1 MKKIDLHIH
10 TVNTN
15 KDSGFTFSLSSF
27 KSYVDRG
34 HLDVVAITNHNVFDS
49 SQFRE
54 IQRAISIRVFPGIE
68 IDVGAGHLLLISD
81 GSDIA
86 SFDNKCAKVSSI
98 IQTQA
103 RPLTTGE
110 LRSVYGDL
118 SDYLLIP
125 HYQKSPSIRGPE
137 FVDLKAHISAGEV
150 DGVKKFVRA
159 MRDRDS
165 LCPVLFSDARM
176 EEGMT
181 GLPTRHVY
189 IDCGETTLSAVK
201 SCLSQR
207 DKVFLSEN
215 DGNKLF
221 QVFEDGQ
228 HISTG
233 LNVILGDRSSGKT
246 YTLNRLSEICERVKH
261 IKQFELVQSS
271 EEDEE
276 QKFNTEVERRRGAFV
291 DDYLSGFRAVLN
303 DMKKVDT
310 EKDDRE
316 LSNYIMTLLK
326 SAEEADRRDAFS
338 KVKLYDEV
346 EFSIGGNEGLRK
358 LISSVVHLVE
368 NTEYR
373 VVIESYVDL
382 AALRS
387 LAVELI
393 DRLWRKADED
403 RNRRRVN
410 AIIQDV
416 KDGLRMRTSATHI
429 EVVDIYRI
437 VLNKRKVSRFNEIG
451 RALRA
456 EGTIFEESV
465 QGFRIVATKGPYMQ
479 ASEMAGAIRRQAAFK
494 EALRA
499 YDEPYALLQTL
510 IHHEKLEESDVY
522 KLFAKISY
530 QILNREGAKV
540 SGGERSEF
548 RLLQTIKD
556 AQNYDMLLIDE
567 PESSFDNRFLN
578 SDVNAL
584 IKNISKEMPVVV
596 VTHNNNIGAS
606 INPDYVLLA
615 HRTVKDG
622 NNVEYRLFS
631 GYPTDRELECVDG
644 TKVKNHEVLLN
655 SLEAGV
661 KAYDDRRRIYEV
673 VKD

>member
-10 TVNTN
+10 TVKTT
-15 KDSGFTFSLSSF
+15 KDSDFTFSLSSF
-27 KSYVDRG
+27 GRYVTQG
-34 HLDVVAITNHNVFDS
+34 HLDVVAVTNHNIFDS

-54 IQRAISIRVFPGIE
+54 IQRAISAQVFPGIE

-81 GSDIA
+81 GADIV
-86 SFDNKCAKVSSI
+86 SFDAKCAEVSSRVRN
-98 IQTQA
+98 QTDT
-103 RPLTTGE
+103 LTTGE
-110 LRSVYGDL
+110 LQAIFGDL

-125 HYQKSPSIRGPE
+125 HYQKTPAIRGSD
-137 FVDLKAHISAGEV
+137 FVDLKAYFSAGEV
-150 DGVKKFVRA
+150 DSVKKFVRS
-159 MRDRDS
+159 MRDHDS

-176 EEGMT
+176 KEGMT
-181 GLPTRHVY
+181 DLPTRHVF
-189 IDCGETTLSAVK
+189 IDCGEVTLSAVR
-201 SCLSQR
+201 SCLSQK

-246 YTLNRLSEICERVKH
+246 YTLKRLSKTRERVKY

-271 EEDEE
+271 EEDDE
-276 QKFNTEVERRRGAFV
+276 QQFNTEVEHKRAIFV

-303 DMKKVDT
+303 DMSKVDT
-310 EKDDRE
+310 GKDDKD
-316 LSNYIMTLLK
+316 LSDYLATLLR
-326 SAEEADRRDAFS
+326 AAAEADRRDAFS

-346 EFSIGGNEGLRK
+346 EFSIGSNEGLKK
-358 LISSVVHLVE
+358 LIGSVIHLVE

-373 VVIESYVDL
+373 SVIESYVDL
-382 AALRS
+382 TSLRS

-403 RNRRRVN
+403 RNRRHVN

-416 KDGLRMRTSATHI
+416 KDRLRMRTSATHV
-429 EVVDIYRI
+429 EAVDLYRI
-437 VLNKRKVSRFNEIG
+437 ALNKRKVSRFNGMG

-456 EGTIFEESV
+456 QGTIFDESV
-465 QGFRIVATKGPYMQ
+465 QGFRIVATKGPYTQ
-479 ASEMAGAIRRQAAFK
+479 ASEMVGTIRRQVAFK
-494 EALRA
+494 EALKA
-499 YDEPYALLQTL
+499 YDEPYALLQVL
-510 IHHEKLEESDVY
+510 IQHEKLDESDIY

-530 QILNREGAKV
+530 KILNREGANV

-548 RLLQTIKD
+548 RLLQAIKD
-556 AQNYDMLLIDE
+556 AQNYDMLLLDE

-578 SDVNAL
+578 SDVNSL
-584 IKNISKEMPVVV
+584 IKNISREMPVVV
-596 VTHNNNIGAS
+596 VTHNNNVGAS
-606 INPDYVLLA
+606 INPNYVLLA
-615 HRTVKDG
+615 HRTVKG
-622 NNVEYRLFS
+622 GEVKYRLFS
-631 GYPTDRELECVDG
+631 GYPTDTQLECVDG
-644 TKVKNHEVLLN
+644 TSVKSHEVLLN

-661 KAYDDRRRIYEV
+661 EAYDGRRRIYEV